1 MCCVCVCFSS
11 LLAVCP
17 CVAFAQGMPAFIP
30 YNLELCGCTYFPFTL
45 GGICPGRDTRRFAA
59 YPPTDSQR
67 TRAAALAMVVCRR
80 SPLFLF
86 CILLYRGWC
95 LRRGRAA
102 RPYESDAWESPN
114 NSLSQNGY
122 GGGKYKKKK
131 ENNKAGGTVGE
142 PSGR

>member
-1 MCCVCVCFSS
+1 M
-11 LLAVCP
+11 A
-17 CVAFAQGMPAFIP
+17 
-30 YNLELCGCTYFPFTL
+30 
-45 GGICPGRDTRRFAA
+45 FAA
-59 YPPTDSQR
+59 YPPTNSQR

-80 SPLFLF
+80 SPLFLL

-122 GGGKYKKKK
+122 GGGECKK
-131 ENNKAGGTVGE
+131 NRRTIRRAGPSESHRVGE
-142 PSGR
+142 SRQGAPRQEIPTTVRSSQLSLYWCMGGNSRVPLQPILTFP